1 MFASDFSCFK
11 PIMDNAIGPFIAN
24 STVCLYDASD
34 GTSFLFKAEDMAK
47 AVAITPCNVDAAIF
61 HPESENP
68 EEPLITTFGCFINKC
83 RIKDFKKKAHF
94 IETVNKYQQSE
105 EEIEVNIVSCE
116 QAEAY
121 LERNDGLNRGACTS
135 GKQIR

>member
-11 PIMDNAIGPFIAN
+11 PIKDNAIGSLVAN
-24 STVCLYDASD
+24 GELCLYEASD
-34 GTSFLFKAEDMAK
+34 GTCFLFKAEDMAK
-47 AVAITPCNVDAAIF
+47 AIAITPCDVDAAIF

-68 EEPLITTFGCFINKC
+68 EEPLVTTFGCFINKC
-83 RIKDFKKKAHF
+83 RIEDFKKKADF

-105 EEIEVNIVSCE
+105 EEIEVSIISCE

-121 LERNDGLNRGACTS
+121 LNKHHGCSCIPGQ
-135 GKQIR
+135 QIR